1 MTVAEHL
8 VQHCGQRRDLALRAT
23 RLQQHLDFMTL
34 EHARHPPPSRSDGRE
49 IRPKRL
55 VFWRQR
61 PRPVAPEFPEEP
73 VPESTEPPPSAPT
86 RLEHLRREL
95 PTQVLRG
102 GARRTPAP
110 RSALEEADLDEI
122 RLVDLLEGLSIL
134 ADRGG

>member
-1 MTVAEHL
+1 MP
-8 VQHCGQRRDLALRAT
+8 D
-23 RLQQHLDFMTL
+23 TL
-34 EHARHPPPSRSDGRE
+34 PPHAPMGVKYARSDSCSGANGLG
-49 IRPKRL
+49 P
-55 VFWRQR
+55 WRQNFR
-61 PRPVAPEFPEEP
+61 KNRCQNLRN
-73 VPESTEPPPSAPT
+73 PPSAPT

-122 RLVDLLEGLSIL
+122 RLVDLLEGLAIL